1 MIIPPVAGPPSL
13 NEPHPT
19 NANHADAH
27 GSHPIGLGQR
37 PALANSRY
45 NLRLGA
51 LAQSRCTLLIQNDFS
66 VSHRAMTTLDHAIS
80 VPKNH
85 LVLRLIFLT
94 VVPLFA
100 QSRQAR

>member
-1 MIIPPVAGPPSL
+1 MPYRL
-13 NEPHPT
+13 W
-19 NANHADAH
+19 
-27 GSHPIGLGQR
+27 QW

-51 LAQSRCTLLIQNDFS
+51 LAQSRCKLLIHNDFS
-66 VSHRAMTTLDHAIS
+66 VSRRATTMLDHAIS

-100 QSRQAR
+100 QPTMAR

>member
-1 MIIPPVAGPPSL
+1 MPYML
-13 NEPHPT
+13 W
-19 NANHADAH
+19 
-27 GSHPIGLGQR
+27 QR

-51 LAQSRCTLLIQNDFS
+51 LAQSRCKLLICNDFS
-66 VSHRAMTTLDHAIS
+66 VSHRATTTLEDAIS

-85 LVLRLIFLT
+85 LVLGMNFSC

-100 QSRQAR
+100 QSHQAR